1 MTVAISTVLQHLRKE
16 TQYMDNKM
24 ILGVYDN
31 PDATFTAT
39 EKLMK
44 AGYDVHDVYSPFA
57 IHNLDKVLGVKRTRL
72 SIAAF
77 VFSMIGVASGITLQ
91 SYASYFDWQ
100 MNIGGKP
107 SLHIPTYIPITFELG
122 ILFTAFGMVGCFF
135 IVNRMFWGRNT
146 DVMDIR
152 VTDDRF
158 VIAVNIHEKQT
169 DVNALQNLLV
179 AEGALEVRERV
190 KEI

>member
-1 MTVAISTVLQHLRKE
+1 ML
-16 TQYMDNKM
+16 
-24 ILGVYDN
+24 LGVFDN
-31 PDATFTAT
+31 PDSTYDVT
-39 EKLMK
+39 EKLMHS
-44 AGYDVHDVYSPFA
+44 GYDVHDVYSPFA
-57 IHNLDKVLGVKRTRL
+57 IHGMERVLKVKRSRL

-77 VFSMIGVASGITLQ
+77 IFGMCGLLSAVSLM
-91 SYASYFDWQ
+91 SYAGFFDWQ

-107 SLHIPTYIPITFELG
+107 SLHIPTYIPITFELS

-135 IVNRMFWGRNT
+135 FVSRMFWGRNT

-158 VIAVNIHEKQT
+158 VIAVNVHEHKT
-169 DVNALQNLLV
+169 DVKALESIFV
-179 AEGALEVRERV
+179 AGGALEIRERI

>member
-1 MTVAISTVLQHLRKE
+1 
-16 TQYMDNKM
+16 
-24 ILGVYDN
+24 
-31 PDATFTAT
+31 
-39 EKLMK
+39 
-44 AGYDVHDVYSPFA
+44 
-57 IHNLDKVLGVKRTRL
+57 
-72 SIAAF
+72 
-77 VFSMIGVASGITLQ
+77 
-91 SYASYFDWQ
+91 
-100 MNIGGKP
+100 
-107 SLHIPTYIPITFELG
+107 
-122 ILFTAFGMVGCFF
+122 
-135 IVNRMFWGRNT
+135 MFWGRNT